1 MEAGKMELRPVGRVH
16 SSLKRR
22 EDCPSQGCENAP
34 GAEIEIF
41 DEFLDCLDDLEAGRE
56 ILILTWL
63 HLSDRDRLKVH
74 PRGNPDVPLKGVFA
88 TRSPSR
94 PNPIGL
100 HRVLLTEK
108 KGGRLSV
115 EPLEALDG
123 TPVIDIKPVVNE
135 R

>member
-1 MEAGKMELRPVGRVH
+1 MKTENMDLRPVGRVH
-16 SSLKRR
+16 SPLKRR
-22 EDCPSQGCENAP
+22 EDCPSQGCEDAP

-41 DEFLDCLDDLEAGRE
+41 DDYLDCLDGLEAGRE

-63 HLSDRDRLKVH
+63 HLSNRDLRKVH
-74 PRGNPDVPLKGVFA
+74 PRGNREAPLRGIFA
-88 TRSPSR
+88 TRSPAR

-100 HRVLLTEK
+100 HRVRLVEK
-108 KGGRLSV
+108 KGGRLKV

-123 TPVIDIKPVVNE
+123 TPVIDIKPVLGE